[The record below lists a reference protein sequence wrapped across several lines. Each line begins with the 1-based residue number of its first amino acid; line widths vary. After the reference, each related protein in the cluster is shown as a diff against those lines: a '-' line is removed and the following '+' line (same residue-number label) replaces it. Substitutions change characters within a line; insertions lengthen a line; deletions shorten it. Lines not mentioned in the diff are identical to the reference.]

1 MKASML
7 FFGSLCSVIFWMNPT
22 GSQKIAIQDE
32 QPSKLDMAQMS
43 VDDMYST
50 CAENMQAKIK
60 KMYFAKEMQSNS
72 FRNVW
77 EKAARCA
84 SIRFSK
90 RDHEDEALTKDH
102 MQAICVYTA
111 GGREDFYKAFNEAV
125 KTKRREYGSNFLF
138 HSLHFWLTRAIQIL
152 RNKQGCHVTYRRTN
166 NRFIG
171 EVNQII
177 RFGTFASS
185 SKEANL
191 THFGKKT
198 CFKITTCFGA
208 YLKAYPT
215 LGDHKRE
222 VLIPP
227 YETFKI
233 ISKDKFEKD
242 LADCETVYV
251 LNSTG
256 FKSNLDCHV
265 AKHKLV

>member
-7 FFGSLCSVIFWMNPT
+7 APRSFL
-22 GSQKIAIQDE
+22 
-32 QPSKLDMAQMS
+32 KL
-43 VDDMYST
+43 
-50 CAENMQAKIK
+50 
-60 KMYFAKEMQSNS
+60 
-72 FRNVW
+72 
-77 EKAARCA
+77 
-84 SIRFSK
+84 
-90 RDHEDEALTKDH
+90 DH

-111 GGREDFYKAFNEAV
+111 GGREDLYKAFNEAV
-125 KTKRREYGSNFLF
+125 RTKRREYGSNFLF

-166 NRFIG
+166 NWFTG

-185 SKEANL
+185 SKGANL

-208 YLKAYPT
+208 YLKAYPK
-215 LGDHKRE
+215 LGDHERE

-242 LADCETVYV
+242 LADCEIVYV

-256 FKSNLDCHV
+256 FKSKLDCHV